1 MAKPEWDLPK
11 QQVFSNLFENRY
23 SCNRIMHKFH
33 NNFSNVNLRKFD
45 IMSITYMLRM
55 KLQVPVPKKI
65 VGFQQTILPFMP
77 QVWIFLGMDVNH
89 TGN

>member
-11 QQVFSNLFENRY
+11 QQVFSKLFENRY
-23 SCNRIMHKFH
+23 SSYRIMHKFH

-77 QVWIFLGMDVNH
+77 QVWICLGMDVN
-89 TGN
+89 